1 MPRTELERRVRQSLL
16 DRLVDEGPRAD
27 GRPPPADPPET
38 REGSAARYRLGV
50 LRDVE
55 WLLNTRRTP
64 VPVPGGC
71 AELARSVFA
80 YGLPDTTGVAVG
92 TPQGRE
98 RLVRWVEETVNT
110 FEPRL
115 AGARVTL
122 AEADQLR
129 SPQVH
134 FVLTA
139 MLRMDPS
146 PERVVFDTVLDLA
159 SGGYAVRDAAAR
171 DAAPEGAR

>member
-1 MPRTELERRVRQSLL
+1 MPRTELERAVRQSLL
-16 DRLVDEGPRAD
+16 DRLTDDEPRT
-27 GRPPPADPPET
+27 PADPPET
-38 REGSAARYRLGV
+38 REGSAARYRASV

-64 VPVPGGC
+64 VPVAPAL
-71 AELARSVFA
+71 AELGRSVFA
-80 YGLPDTTGVAVG
+80 YGLPDTTGAALG

-98 RLVRWVEETVNT
+98 RLVRWVEETVTT

-115 AGARVTL
+115 SGARVTL
-122 AEADQLR
+122 AAADQLR

-139 MLRMDPS
+139 TLRMDPS

-159 SGGYAVRDAAAR
+159 SGGYAVRDAVTR
-171 DAAPEGAR
+171 DAAEASP